1 MEGSFYRD
9 KFCHTR
15 ASVFGGFFF
24 FWGGETFL
32 GNKRINEDP
41 Q

>member
-1 MEGSFYRD
+1 MEGSFSCEKSCRI
-9 KFCHTR
+9 R

-24 FWGGETFL
+24 WGGGTFL